1 MSDFN
6 RGVNDEFVEAL
17 NAEYNKRHSWW
28 RPFVDD
34 DELFLAV
41 RERYVNVYHCGGSI
55 LKLERP
61 YGRRFKGKVH
71 HKYLGK
77 EKPSS
82 TDYISVKQDELGSLR
97 VADLKKKAKE
107 HARNE
112 KPDVHQV
119 IHANRGRILDMEIR
133 IPRSRSQFDLAMIF
147 GGCLRFYEAK
157 FARNGYNR
165 DLVRRDSTPPVVD
178 QIRRYAKWI
187 AANRVSIVNSYQQV
201 ISNLTALRGVR
212 DRYPERHRL
221 LKAVSGELTV
231 DPCPW
236 LVITR
241 TGGITNGNWAGH
253 LKKLK
258 SQLKGRV
265 ICIEDPA
272 DQKATCRAFD
282 TPASNRD
289 A

>member
-6 RGVNDEFVEAL
+6 RGVSDEFVEAL
-17 NAEYNKRHSWW
+17 NTEYRKRHSWW

-41 RERYVNVYHCGGSI
+41 REGYVNVYHCGGSI
-55 LKLERP
+55 LELKRP

-71 HKYLGK
+71 HKYVGRK
-77 EKPSS
+77 KPNGH
-82 TDYISVKQDELGSLR
+82 YVSVDQDELGSLC
-97 VADLKKKAKE
+97 VADLKIRAKE

-112 KPDVHQV
+112 KSDVHQV
-119 IHANRGRILDMEIR
+119 IHANRGRILDVEIR
-133 IPRSRSQFDLAMIF
+133 IPGSGSQFDLAMIF
-147 GGCLRFYEAK
+147 DGCLRFYEAK
-157 FARNGYNR
+157 VASNPSNR
-165 DLVRRDSTPPVVD
+165 WSTPRVVD
-178 QIRRYAKWI
+178 QIRRYAESI
-187 AANRVSIVNSYQQV
+187 AANRESIVNSYQRV

-212 DRYPERHRL
+212 DRHPERHRL
-221 LKAVSGELTV
+221 LEAVSGKLTV
-231 DPCPW
+231 DPFPW
-236 LVITR
+236 LVIT
-241 TGGITNGNWAGH
+241 GASTNRNWAGH